1 VTEDALHTNIVKGN
15 ESRSE
20 SALVAA
26 AKGGDRFAFECL
38 IIPLQSR
45 LLRWL
50 THLSGDRAIAEEVLQ
65 ESLFKAYVSLA
76 TFREDASFA
85 TWLSRIAKNTYFA
98 WHKNH
103 LRRPDNIMLDDG
115 MEDTLSDDTIWPTSV
130 ATPETNLWQQELA
143 QAITK
148 AMAELPATWGEALKL
163 REEEGLSY
171 EEIAQIQGVA
181 IGTIRSRI
189 HRARERLAEV
199 LHSVMEPA

>member
-1 VTEDALHTNIVKGN
+1 MNEDSFQPNIVKGK
-15 ESRSE
+15 ESRTE

-26 AKGGDRFAFECL
+26 AKRGDRFAFECL

-50 THLSGDRAIAEEVLQ
+50 TRLSGDRAIAEEVLQ
-65 ESLFKAYVSLA
+65 ESLFKAYISLA

-85 TWLSRIAKNTYFA
+85 TWLARIARNTYFA
-98 WHKNH
+98 WHKHH
-103 LRRPDNIMLDDG
+103 LRRPDNARLDDG
-115 MEDTLSDDTIWPTSV
+115 IEDTVSDATIWPTSV
-130 ATPETNLWQQELA
+130 ATPENNLWQQELS

-148 AMAELPATWGEALKL
+148 AMAELPATWCEALKL

-189 HRARERLAEV
+189 HRARERLAKV
-199 LHSVMEPA
+199 LHSVMEAA

>member
-1 VTEDALHTNIVKGN
+1 MNKDALYPSLVRGN
-15 ESRSE
+15 ESKTE

-26 AKGGDRFAFECL
+26 AKSGDRFAFECL

-50 THLSGDRAIAEEVLQ
+50 TRLSGDRAVAEEILQ

-76 TFREDASFA
+76 SFRGDASFA
-85 TWLSRIAKNTYFA
+85 TWLARISRNTFLA
-98 WHKNH
+98 WQKAQR
-103 LRRPDNIMLDDG
+103 RRPDNVTLL
-115 MEDTLSDDTIWPTSV
+115 EDMDATDSDDAIWSTSIDN
-130 ATPETNLWQQELA
+130 PESSLWQQELSH
-143 QAITK
+143 AIAK
-148 AMAELPATWGEALKL
+148 AMADLPATWCDALKL

-181 IGTIRSRI
+181 LGTIRSRI
-189 HRARERLAEV
+189 HRARERLAEA